1 MSLVYNRSVD
11 DEDLEQY
18 DRSLSKEAQ
27 RVVQEINFGV
37 DFVEVSAQLENN
49 EAIAYLNIRT
59 LEKEYWCIE
68 LTASGYL
75 VVANSF
81 DFIDQE
87 LKEKNLERLN
97 KFETI
102 EALMNSISPLF
113 IEKFNSSV
121 ADRLLKFEHAQ

>member
-1 MSLVYNRSVD
+1 MYNRSVD
-11 DEDLEQY
+11 DDELEQY

-27 RVVQEINFGV
+27 RVVQEIKFGV
-37 DFVEVSAQLENN
+37 DFVEVSTQLENN

-59 LEKEYWCIE
+59 LEKEFWCVE

-75 VVANSF
+75 AVANKF
-81 DFIDQE
+81 DYIDQD
-87 LKEKNLERLN
+87 LKEKNLEELN
-97 KFETI
+97 KYETI

-121 ADRLLKFEHAQ
+121 AERLEKLK